1 MAGRLR
7 YFKEQNGH
15 YYTRIAVPKE
25 LQPFIGKTQLQ
36 ESLGSERK
44 AAERLHHSAVAKFQ
58 ADISAAR
65 RQAAQV
71 GAVSATRSQ
80 FPLTVEQIALSHYQ
94 HRLSFDEQLRGDER
108 YASVG
113 FDDRHV
119 ERLKLGIAGQ
129 LADDDLQQ
137 LVGLSVRRYQSAG
150 NHDASYGSPE
160 WRQIARALCAAEYE
174 ALARAAERDDGDFS
188 GQPAHPLLVNA
199 TMPEPALP
207 PVSIETLF
215 ADYITSRQALGKHL
229 DGGANWIRVI
239 TSLTKFLGHKDARKI
254 TKRRLLDWRDHLL
267 NSGLAPRTVADVYLA
282 CIRAILAWAH
292 ENDRLATNE
301 AALVKQETPKKR
313 QTRERGY
320 TTDEAVALL
329 TASLRHQ
336 PPAAKT
342 ASTQESKHITAART
356 WVPLLLAFTGARVV
370 EITQLRQED
379 VRQDGDRWI
388 IRITPDAGSV
398 KTGEYRDVPLHR
410 QVVELG
416 FTEFVKQ
423 AASGPL
429 FHRAKRSDGYLSAAR
444 TTAGR
449 VSDWLQKRGLVPEGV
464 QPSHGWRHRFKT
476 LGRELGLSDRVIDAI
491 QGHAG
496 RTAGDG
502 YGDVTLAAKIRV
514 IDALPEYDLG
524 LPGLEPADH
533 QAVG

>member
-25 LQPFIGKTQLQ
+25 LQPIIGKTQLQ

-71 GAVSATRSQ
+71 GAVSASQCQ

-108 YASVG
+108 YAVVG

-119 ERLKLGIAGQ
+119 ERLKMGIAGQ
-129 LADDDLQQ
+129 LADNDLLQ
-137 LVGLSVRRYQSAG
+137 LVGFSVKRYQSAG
-150 NHDASYGSPE
+150 NHDATYGSPE

-188 GQPAHPLLVNA
+188 GQPVHPLLVNA
-199 TMPEPALP
+199 TMPEPTLP

-215 ADYITSRQALGKHL
+215 TDYIISRQALGKHL
-229 DGGANWIRVI
+229 DGGANWKRVI
-239 TSLTKFLGHKDARKI
+239 TSLTKFMGHKDARKI

-320 TTDEAVALL
+320 TTEEAVALL
-329 TASLRHQ
+329 TVALRHQ
-336 PPAAKT
+336 PAAAKT
-342 ASTQESKHITAART
+342 RSTQESKHITTARR

-370 EITQLRQED
+370 EITQLRRED
-379 VRQDGDRWI
+379 VWQEGDRWV
-388 IRITPDAGSV
+388 IRISPEAGSV
-398 KTGEYRDVPLHR
+398 KTGDYRDVPLHR
-410 QVVELG
+410 QVVDLG
-416 FTEFVKQ
+416 FPEFVKQ
-423 AASGPL
+423 AGSGPL
-429 FHRAKRSDGYLSAAR
+429 FHRAKGPEGYLSAAR
-444 TTAGR
+444 TTSGR
-449 VSDWLQKRGLVPEGV
+449 VSEWLQKRGLVPEGV

-502 YGDVTLAAKIRV
+502 YGDVTLAAKLRV
-514 IDALPEYDLG
+514 IDALPDYDL
-524 LPGLEPADH
+524 PIT
-533 QAVG
+533 AVIQTD

>member
-15 YYTRIAVPKE
+15 FYTRIAVPRE
-25 LQPFIGKTQLQ
+25 LQPFVGKTQLQ
-36 ESLGSERK
+36 ESLGSERR
-44 AAERLHHSAVAKFQ
+44 AAERLHHRAVAKFQ

-71 GAVSATRSQ
+71 GAVSATRCQ
-80 FPLTVEQIALSHYQ
+80 FPLTTEQIALSHYQ

-108 YASVG
+108 YAAVG

-129 LADDDLQQ
+129 LADEDLQQ
-137 LVGLSVRRYQSAG
+137 LVGLAVKRYQSAG
-150 NHDASYGSPE
+150 NHDASFGSPE

-199 TMPEPALP
+199 TLPEPALP
-207 PVSIETLF
+207 AVSIETLF
-215 ADYITSRQALGKHL
+215 ANYITSRQALGKHL
-229 DGGANWIRVI
+229 DGGANWNRVI

-254 TKRRLLDWRDHLL
+254 TKKRLLDWRDHLL

-292 ENDRLATNE
+292 ANDRLATNE

-320 TTDEAVALL
+320 TTNEAVALL

-342 ASTQESKHITAART
+342 ASTQESKHITAARR

-410 QVVELG
+410 QVVDLG
-416 FTEFVKQ
+416 FPEFVKQ
-423 AASGPL
+423 AGSGPL
-429 FHRAKRSDGYLSAAR
+429 FHRAKRPEAYLTAAR

-449 VSDWLQKRGLVPEGV
+449 VSDWLQKRGLIPEGI

-502 YGDVTLAAKIRV
+502 YGDATLNAKIRV
-514 IDALPEYDLG
+514 IDALPNYEL
-524 LPGLEPADH
+524 
-533 QAVG
+533 VV